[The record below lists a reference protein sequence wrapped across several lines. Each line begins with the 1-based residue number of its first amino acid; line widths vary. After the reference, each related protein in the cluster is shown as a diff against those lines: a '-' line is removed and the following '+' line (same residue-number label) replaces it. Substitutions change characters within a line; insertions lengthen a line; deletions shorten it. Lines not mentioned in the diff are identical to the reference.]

1 MTKKIDFHIHTVS
14 SIKDSDF
21 SFSLDWLRKY
31 VENTELD
38 SIAITNHDLF
48 DRDNFD
54 IITQA
59 LTDVK
64 VYPGIELTLDIG
76 HVNIVFPTDCVDE
89 LSLFSDWLS
98 QVHQT
103 QTDSISSVQLREQLP
118 CWHKGIYIYE
128 LGKSKGV
135 EKIPDI
141 LSEAVSVGGVSNQL
155 RFNIAHGTPSSLV
168 PCLFSDAHAT
178 DDDSNNRNDINKLQN
193 KQTYIQ
199 VDTCEFEDIK
209 RCLQDRS
216 KVSINKNYLQDVVNV
231 GGVNI
236 SSGLNLVVGKR
247 GTGKTYF
254 LNKIKEEYKKLLLF
268 FYLLS

>member
-103 QTDSISSVQLREQLP
+103 QTDSISSVQLREQ
-118 CWHKGIYIYE
+118 
-128 LGKSKGV
+128 
-135 EKIPDI
+135 
-141 LSEAVSVGGVSNQL
+141 
-155 RFNIAHGTPSSLV
+155 
-168 PCLFSDAHAT
+168 
-178 DDDSNNRNDINKLQN
+178 
-193 KQTYIQ
+193 
-199 VDTCEFEDIK
+199 
-209 RCLQDRS
+209 
-216 KVSINKNYLQDVVNV
+216 YLA
-231 GGVNI
+231 G
-236 SSGLNLVVGKR
+236 
-247 GTGKTYF
+247 
-254 LNKIKEEYKKLLLF
+254 IKEFIYMNLGRVKEWKKFLIF
-268 FYLLS
+268 